1 MVALA
6 DVLRGW
12 CSHWVR
18 VGRWVPAYAG
28 MTWWEGGMAWREGGM
43 AWWDA
48 GMAWWDAGMM
58 WCGWFGARFS
68 YGLNRHL
75 TRVDFSCRLLR
86 KRCGLGECA
95 LPQRRR
101 EE

>member
-1 MVALA
+1 
-6 DVLRGW
+6 
-12 CSHWVR
+12 
-18 VGRWVPAYAG
+18 
-28 MTWWEGGMAWREGGM
+28 MTWWEGGMTWWEG
-43 AWWDA
+43 
-48 GMAWWDAGMM
+48 GMM
-58 WCGWFGARFS
+58 WCGWFGARLS

>member
-12 CSHWVR
+12 CSHWAR
-18 VGRWVPAYAG
+18 VGRWIPAYAG
-28 MTWWEGGMAWREGGM
+28 MTWWEGGMTWWEGGM
-43 AWWDA
+43 A
-48 GMAWWDAGMM
+48 

-101 EE
+101 VE